1 MSRHHVL
8 IPFVLAA
15 FGGQSGLS
23 ANVAGPRQEPHGDV
37 QRILDKYKAAV
48 PSAKELGLFNLDW
61 APTLQAAKE
70 RVAKQKRPILLM
82 VVRNKYGNL
91 YTGHC

>member
-1 MSRHHVL
+1 MFKHQVL

-15 FGGQSGLS
+15 
-23 ANVAGPRQEPHGDV
+23 VAGLFGLGANAADLPQMPHGDV
-37 QRILDKYKAAV
+37 QRILDKYQAAV
-48 PSAKELGLFNLDW
+48 PGAKELGLFGLDW

-70 RVAKQKRPILLM
+70 KAAKEKRPILLM